1 MRSGTRKI
9 SQALGTAI
17 RKWKERRS
25 KMNDAAEGSADY
37 GQRDLERNL
46 ETTPPSDERVELHC
60 IWAVEFY
67 TPSYADKLLTS
78 LNALGWDQE
87 QFPGRDTPES
97 WVKKSRQNPR
107 GGAWINLGVIR
118 TPEDRRPWPSRD
130 RTAQLPEHVHY
141 ATGGLYSVTP
151 SLTCAVICFVFEE
164 SYQGRLEE
172 ALRTERKT
180 VIRPTGRRSHQI
192 LMPEIQ
198 KKEEVR
204 SIRQEYAAGA
214 LTWFRR
220 NLPGI
225 FSEGLLDNEMPT
237 CELVTLRKQE
247 PFPKQ
252 DDEEPIP
259 EYLRILDLDFSTST
273 WTNPAKLQLKFAL
286 DLMRQNS
293 EHHSVFTLRVP
304 EPSDDTVF
312 HPYGSIDSF
321 VDATYQNTIG
331 ILATRTLLEGY
342 SRRLNRLRDR
352 ITEEISRT
360 SHHKAQRTLQGILS
374 DMAYDIDISA
384 ITAELMEHSR
394 EPSLLYRDIEPLKP
408 SHSWQGDETLA
419 KDFLTWISDEA
430 SRLQHTD
437 RALRDHLTQFGSL
450 LGATENIRTQKG
462 IFRLTVVVGLIAL
475 ATLAVSM
482 FGSTLMEYFKRLGTN

>member
-1 MRSGTRKI
+1 MGI
-9 SQALGTAI
+9 I
-17 RKWKERRS
+17 RK
-25 KMNDAAEGSADY
+25 
-37 GQRDLERNL
+37 
-46 ETTPPSDERVELHC
+46 
-60 IWAVEFY
+60 
-67 TPSYADKLLTS
+67 
-78 LNALGWDQE
+78 
-87 QFPGRDTPES
+87 
-97 WVKKSRQNPR
+97 
-107 GGAWINLGVIR
+107 
-118 TPEDRRPWPSRD
+118 PEDHRPWPSRD

-180 VIRPTGRRSHQI
+180 FTRPTARGHQI
-192 LMPEIQ
+192 LHPSMQ
-198 KKEEVR
+198 KEEEIR
-204 SIRQEYAAGA
+204 SIRRECAAGA

-225 FSEGLLDNEMPT
+225 FSEGLLVPFPLEYVLYRIPVSPARHSRASGNPELEVTFRYRQDHLETVLDNEMPT

-252 DDEEPIP
+252 DDEEPTP

-273 WTNPAKLQLKFAL
+273 WTNPAKPQLKFAL
-286 DLMRQNS
+286 NLMRQNS

-304 EPSDDTVF
+304 DLSDHTVF

-321 VDATYQNTIG
+321 VNATYQNTIG
-331 ILATRTLLEGY
+331 ILATRPLVEGY
-342 SRRLNRLRDR
+342 SRRLNRLRDK

-360 SHHKAQRTLQGILS
+360 SHHKAQRTLHGILS

-384 ITAELMEHSR
+384 ITAELIAHSR

-419 KDFLTWISDEA
+419 KDFLTWINDEA

-482 FGSTLMEYFKRLGTN
+482 FGSTLMECFKRLGTN

>member
-1 MRSGTRKI
+1 MAHGLI
-9 SQALGTAI
+9 TAI
-17 RKWKERRS
+17 RKLKRRRS
-25 KMNDAAEGSADY
+25 RMDDAAEDSEYY
-37 GQRDLERNL
+37 GQREFEENS

-67 TPSYADKLLTS
+67 TPSHADKLLTS
-78 LNALGWDQE
+78 LKALGWDRE

-97 WVKKSRQNPR
+97 WVKKTRQNPR

-118 TPEDRRPWPSRD
+118 APEDQRPWPLRD
-130 RTAQLPEHVHY
+130 RTARLPEHIQY

-151 SLTCAVICFVFEE
+151 SLTCAVIRFVFEE

-172 ALRTERKT
+172 ALRTDRKT
-180 VIRPTGRRSHQI
+180 IVRPTATGHEI
-192 LMPEIQ
+192 LFPSVQ
-198 KKEEVR
+198 KQEEVR
-204 SIRQEYAAGA
+204 SIRQEYASGA

-225 FSEGLLDNEMPT
+225 FSEGLLDDEMPT
-237 CELVTLRKQE
+237 CELLTLRKQE

-252 DDEEPIP
+252 DDEEPP
-259 EYLRILDLDFSTST
+259 SEYLRILDLGFSTST
-273 WTNPAKLQLKFAL
+273 WTNPANPQLKFAL
-286 DLMRQNS
+286 NLVRQNS
-293 EHHSVFTLRVP
+293 DHHSVFTLKLP
-304 EPSDDTVF
+304 DPSDHTVF
-312 HPYGSIDSF
+312 HPYGTIGSF
-321 VDATYQNTIG
+321 VDATYQNTLG
-331 ILATRTLLEGY
+331 ILATRSLVEGY

-360 SHHKAQRTLQGILS
+360 SHHKAQHTLQGILS

-384 ITAELMEHSR
+384 ITAELIAHSR
-394 EPSLLYRDIEPLKP
+394 EPYLFYRNIEPLKP
-408 SHSWQGDETLA
+408 SDSWQGDETLA
-419 KDFLTWISDEA
+419 KYFLTWISDEA

-450 LGATENIRTQKG
+450 LGATENIRTQKA

-482 FGSTLMEYFKRLGTN
+482 FGSTLMEYFKKLGAS

>member
-1 MRSGTRKI
+1 M
-9 SQALGTAI
+9 Q
-17 RKWKERRS
+17 KE
-25 KMNDAAEGSADY
+25 
-37 GQRDLERNL
+37 
-46 ETTPPSDERVELHC
+46 
-60 IWAVEFY
+60 
-67 TPSYADKLLTS
+67 
-78 LNALGWDQE
+78 
-87 QFPGRDTPES
+87 
-97 WVKKSRQNPR
+97 
-107 GGAWINLGVIR
+107 
-118 TPEDRRPWPSRD
+118 
-130 RTAQLPEHVHY
+130 
-141 ATGGLYSVTP
+141 
-151 SLTCAVICFVFEE
+151 
-164 SYQGRLEE
+164 
-172 ALRTERKT
+172 
-180 VIRPTGRRSHQI
+180 
-192 LMPEIQ
+192 
-198 KKEEVR
+198 EEVR

-225 FSEGLLDNEMPT
+225 FSEGLLDNELPT

-247 PFPKQ
+247 PFPKE

-259 EYLRILDLDFSTST
+259 EYLKILDLDVSTST
-273 WTNPAKLQLKFAL
+273 WTNPAKPQLKFAL
-286 DLMRQNS
+286 DLMRLNS
-293 EHHSVFTLRVP
+293 QHHSVFTLRVP
-304 EPSDDTVF
+304 DPSDHTVF
-312 HPYGSIDSF
+312 HPYSSIDSF

-331 ILATRTLLEGY
+331 ILATRTLVEGY
-342 SRRLNRLRDR
+342 SKRLNRLRDK

-360 SHHKAQRTLQGILS
+360 SHRKAQRTLQGILS

-394 EPSLLYRDIEPLKP
+394 ERSLLYRDIEPLKP

-419 KDFLTWISDEA
+419 KDFLTWINDEA

-450 LGATENIRTQKG
+450 LGATENIRTQKS

>member
-1 MRSGTRKI
+1 MRSGTRRMA
-9 SQALGTAI
+9 QALGTAI

-25 KMNDAAEGSADY
+25 KMNDAEEDFAY
-37 GQRDLERNL
+37 YRQKDLEQNL

-78 LNALGWDQE
+78 LSALGWDRE
-87 QFPGRDTPES
+87 QFPGRDSPES

-107 GGAWINLGVIR
+107 GGDWINLGIIR

-164 SYQGRLEE
+164 TYRGRLEE

-180 VIRPTGRRSHQI
+180 FTRPTARGHQI
-192 LMPEIQ
+192 LTPSVQ
-198 KKEEVR
+198 KEEEIR
-204 SIRQEYAAGA
+204 SIRRESASGA

-225 FSEGLLDNEMPT
+225 FSEGLLDNELPT
-237 CELVTLRKQE
+237 CELVTLRQQE
-247 PFPKQ
+247 PFPKR
-252 DDEEPIP
+252 DDEEPTP
-259 EYLRILDLDFSTST
+259 QYLRILNLDFSIST
-273 WTNPAKLQLKFAL
+273 WTNPDKPQIKFAL
-286 DLMRQNS
+286 NLMGRNS

-304 EPSDDTVF
+304 DPSDDKVF

-321 VDATYQNTIG
+321 VDATYQNTLG
-331 ILATRTLLEGY
+331 ILATRTLVEGY

-352 ITEEISRT
+352 ITEEISRM

-374 DMAYDIDISA
+374 DVAYDIDISA
-384 ITAELMEHSR
+384 ITAELIAHGR

-408 SHSWQGDETLA
+408 SHNWQGDETLA

-437 RALRDHLTQFGSL
+437 RDLRDHITQFGSL
-450 LGATENIRTQKG
+450 LAATENIRTQKG

-482 FGSTLMEYFKRLGTN
+482 FGSTLMEYFKRLGAN

>member
-1 MRSGTRKI
+1 MGSGTRKFA
-9 SQALGTAI
+9 QALGTAI
-17 RKWKERRS
+17 RKLQKRRS
-25 KMNDAAEGSADY
+25 KMDDAAEDAAY
-37 GQRDLERNL
+37 FGQRELEENL
-46 ETTPPSDERVELHC
+46 ETTPPSDERIELHC

-78 LNALGWDQE
+78 LSALGWDRE

-107 GGAWINLGVIR
+107 GGAWINLGIIR
-118 TPEDRRPWPSRD
+118 TPEDPRPWPLRD

-141 ATGGLYSVTP
+141 ARGGLYSVTP

-180 VIRPTGRRSHQI
+180 FTRPTARGHQI
-192 LMPEIQ
+192 LNPSVQ
-198 KKEEVR
+198 KQEEVR
-204 SIRQEYAAGA
+204 SIRRECAAGA

-225 FSEGLLDNEMPT
+225 FSEGLLDNEIPT
-237 CELVTLRKQE
+237 YELVMLRKQE
-247 PFPKQ
+247 PFPEQ
-252 DDEEPIP
+252 DDEEPTP
-259 EYLRILDLDFSTST
+259 EYLRILGLDFSIST
-273 WTNPAKLQLKFAL
+273 WTNPAKPQLKFAL

-293 EHHSVFTLRVP
+293 EHHSVFTLKVP
-304 EPSDDTVF
+304 DPSDHTVF

-321 VDATYQNTIG
+321 VDVTYQNTIG
-331 ILATRTLLEGY
+331 ILATRTLVEGY
-342 SRRLNRLRDR
+342 SRRLNRLRDK

-384 ITAELMEHSR
+384 ITSELIEHSR

-419 KDFLTWISDEA
+419 KDFLTWINDEA

-450 LGATENIRTQKG
+450 LGATENIRTQKN
-462 IFRLTVVVGLIAL
+462 IFRLTIVVGLIAL
-475 ATLAVSM
+475 ATLGFSI
-482 FGSTLMEYFKRLGTN
+482 FGSALMEYFKRLGTN

>member
-1 MRSGTRKI
+1 MAH
-9 SQALGTAI
+9 ALGTAI

-25 KMNDAAEGSADY
+25 KMNDAEDGLAYSR
-37 GQRDLERNL
+37 QRDLEQNL
-46 ETTPPSDERVELHC
+46 ETTPPSDERVEFHC

-78 LNALGWDQE
+78 LSALGWDRE
-87 QFPGRDTPES
+87 PFPGRDTPES

-107 GGAWINLGVIR
+107 GGAWINLGIIR
-118 TPEDRRPWPSRD
+118 KPEDLRPWPLRD

-151 SLTCAVICFVFEE
+151 SLTCAVICFVFEQG
-164 SYQGRLEE
+164 YQGRLEE

-180 VIRPTGRRSHQI
+180 FTRPTARGHQI
-192 LMPEIQ
+192 LMPSVQ
-198 KKEEVR
+198 KEEEIR
-204 SIRQEYAAGA
+204 SIRRECAAGA

-225 FSEGLLDNEMPT
+225 FSEGLLDNELPT

-247 PFPKQ
+247 PFPKR
-252 DDEEPIP
+252 DNEEPTP
-259 EYLRILDLDFSTST
+259 QYLRILDLDFSTST
-273 WTNPAKLQLKFAL
+273 WTNPAKPQLKFAL
-286 DLMRQNS
+286 NLMGRNS
-293 EHHSVFTLRVP
+293 EHHSVFALRVP
-304 EPSDDTVF
+304 DSSDDKVF

-331 ILATRTLLEGY
+331 ILATRTLVEGY

-360 SHHKAQRTLQGILS
+360 SHHKAQRTLQGILN
-374 DMAYDIDISA
+374 DMAYDIDISV
-384 ITAELMEHSR
+384 ITAELIAHSR

-408 SHSWQGDETLA
+408 SHSWQGGETLA
-419 KDFLTWISDEA
+419 KDFLTWISDES

-437 RALRDHLTQFGSL
+437 RALRDHLTQFGAI

-475 ATLAVSM
+475 ATLAVSI